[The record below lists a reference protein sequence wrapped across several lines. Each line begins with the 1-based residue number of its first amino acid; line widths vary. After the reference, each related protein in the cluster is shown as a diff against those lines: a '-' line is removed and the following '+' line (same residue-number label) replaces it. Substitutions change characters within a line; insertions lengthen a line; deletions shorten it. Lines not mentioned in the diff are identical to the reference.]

1 MKKFFVF
8 VFSVFL
14 LTNCSVTTYYTKGN
28 ISLYDNNGSLMKE
41 WNDAIIESEEGGFLN
56 FSSDN
61 KQYLINGGIIIIED
75 INEVNTKK
83 VEKNNNENDYS
94 IRYKEIKKEIANL
107 KTQLKANKNTK
118 DNNKI
123 RQKIKNLEE
132 EKNKIEKYY
141 KEEYY
146 KRRLN

>member
-1 MKKFFVF
+1 MAKFFVF
-8 VFSVFL
+8 VLSVFL

-41 WNDAIIESEEGGFLN
+41 WNDAVIESEEGGFLN
-56 FSSDN
+56 FSYDN

-75 INEVNTKK
+75 INEISTKK

-94 IRYKEIKKEIANL
+94 IRYKEIKKEINNL
-107 KTQLKANKNTK
+107 KTQLKTNKNTK
-118 DNNKI
+118 DTNKI
-123 RQKIKNLEE
+123 KQKIKNLEE

-146 KRRLN
+146 KRHLN